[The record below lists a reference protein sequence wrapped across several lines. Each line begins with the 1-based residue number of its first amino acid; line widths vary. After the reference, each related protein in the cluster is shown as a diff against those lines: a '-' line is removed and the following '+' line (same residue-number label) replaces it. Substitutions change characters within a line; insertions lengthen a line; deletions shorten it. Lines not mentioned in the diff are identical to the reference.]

1 MGDLFQFYSI
11 YPHGDITEIL
21 LLVYSFTLN
30 SNHNLQFINGGTE
43 TNLNILAL
51 YGGLH
56 MWISPN
62 AHRLTQYLQYMIIVK
77 NRMTN
82 YMYT

>member
-1 MGDLFQFYSI
+1 MHAWLKINQN
-11 YPHGDITEIL
+11 IL
-21 LLVYSFTLN
+21 NFKF
-30 SNHNLQFINGGTE
+30 NLQFINGGTE

-51 YGGLH
+51 YDLLH

-62 AHRLTQYLQYMIIVK
+62 AHKLTRYLQYIIIVK